1 MKRVYRSSQGKPVDL
16 GALLLQNE
24 TVRAVGNMGVN
35 ARGDRID
42 IKNKVIDTKVKISQ
56 RAYNKQI
63 GPQDGIP
70 QASVAPDPR
79 ALQEQNAKEQAVFK
93 EQRKAQKN
101 ATKAKNQ
108 TVKAT
113 VPTPATTPTPPPAGR
128 KTKRK
133 PKLYDTIDPR
143 TGKPSGKKV
152 SASRHLANIDAFKK
166 REKEGTVMTEAEA
179 KRGDKAG
186 KRVMEILG
194 FTKKNKGSSDMRK
207 GGMVISTVDNRRKK

>member
-101 ATKAKNQ
+101 ATKAKKQ
-108 TVKAT
+108 PVKAT
-113 VPTPATTPTPPPAGR
+113 VPTPATTPTPPPPPPPPTPEPTPEPV
-128 KTKRK
+128 KEPDPVVNK
-133 PKLYDTIDPR
+133 PKTGGLADAIARAKTIKQEALKTPR
-143 TGKPSGKKV
+143 QQAQEKSGV
-152 SASRHLANIDAFKK
+152 
-166 REKEGTVMTEAEA
+166 
-179 KRGDKAG
+179 
-186 KRVMEILG
+186 
-194 FTKKNKGSSDMRK
+194 
-207 GGMVISTVDNRRKK
+207 RRI